1 MKQVHYGKSLGR
13 EAWERLKQHRLAML
27 SLVLLCAISFSC
39 LTAPWF
45 VSVAPEKQAPW
56 FHTQPPLST
65 RPKVEA
71 INQWKIGDLFP
82 RSIKEI
88 EIEVFRQDY
97 EDLRIVL
104 RKGKIFRIQKVE
116 GAIPLEQIHI
126 DPSQHKVIELLK
138 NDQLGRELPEMTVT
152 LNSPPPANLFQPN
165 YQVAFL
171 RVYKSADSTQ
181 TYQVQLNDGKITR
194 IQSDNQDTDSL
205 KLRGDTIKSL
215 THNGKPAIFHHLL
228 GTDELGRDLFA
239 RILYGGQIT
248 LLVGLVATFVSLIIG
263 VFVGAISG
271 YIGGKTD
278 RLIMSGVDILYAIPF
293 MFLVILLLVNFG
305 RSLLMLFFAL
315 GAVQWL
321 TMSRIVRTQVMSLKQ
336 LAFVD
341 AARLSGAS
349 HLQIIVY
356 HLLPNCLGNI
366 LIYTTLTIPMV
377 IMEESFL
384 SFIGLSVQ
392 FNGRSLDSWGTLVH
406 QGMLALGSNGEFS
419 WLLIFP
425 SLTMALTLLSLNIL
439 GDGLRDA
446 FDPKL
451 RGKD

>member
-1 MKQVHYGKSLGR
+1 MSQIKFGKSLGR

-27 SLVLLCAISFSC
+27 SLILLIIISSAC
-39 LTAPWF
+39 VTAPLF

-56 FHTQPPLST
+56 FHTQAPFSV
-65 RPKVEA
+65 RPRVEA
-71 INQWKIGDLFP
+71 INQWQLGDSYPKHLKD
-82 RSIKEI
+82 IQ
-88 EIEVFRQDY
+88 IEVFRQDY
-97 EDLRIVL
+97 EDIRLVL
-104 RKGKIFRIQKVE
+104 RKGLIFRIQKVE
-116 GAIPLEQIHI
+116 GAIPLDSLRINPNE
-126 DPSQHKVIELLK
+126 HKVIELLK
-138 NDQLGRELPEMTVT
+138 NDQLGRVMPEMTIH
-152 LNSPPPANLFQPN
+152 LGEAPPAQLFQPN

-181 TYQVQLNDGKITR
+181 QYHISLSDGIIDSVR
-194 IQSDNQDTDSL
+194 SQNQTIKKL
-205 KLRGDTIKSL
+205 KLRGDEIKSIL
-215 THNGKPAIFHHLL
+215 KNGQPSIYYHFL

-263 VFVGAISG
+263 VFIGAISG
-271 YIGGKTD
+271 YLGGKYD

-349 HLQIIVY
+349 HLQIITN

-406 QGMLALGSNGEFS
+406 QGMLALGSNGEYG

-451 RGKD
+451 RGKG